1 MSRHVVWML
10 DMQVAPG
17 RQAELRALMHEMATA
32 TEANEPGT
40 LDYEWSL
47 SDDGTTCHL
56 FERYR
61 DCAAAE
67 IHIATFGEQ
76 YAARFMELLTPTRVM
91 LTGAPNDAIRAALAP
106 IGAVYLA
113 PAAGFSRP

>member
-1 MSRHVVWML
+1 MNHHVIWTL

-17 RQAELRALMHEMATA
+17 RQEDLRALMHEMATA

-47 SDDGTTCHL
+47 SEDGTICHL
-56 FERYR
+56 FERYA

-67 IHIATFGEQ
+67 IHMATFDEK
-76 YAARFMELLTPTRVM
+76 YAARFMALLTPTRVT
-91 LTGAPNDAIRAALAP
+91 LYGRPNAAIRAGLAP
-106 IGAVYLA
+106 FGAVYMA
-113 PAAGFSRP
+113 PAAGFSR

>member
-1 MSRHVVWML
+1 MNNHVVWTL

-17 RQAELRALMHEMATA
+17 RQADLRALMHEMAAA

-47 SDDGTTCHL
+47 SEDGTTCHL
-56 FERYR
+56 FERYV

-67 IHIATFGEQ
+67 IHMATFGEK
-76 YAARFMELLTPTRVM
+76 YAGRFMELLTPTRVI
-91 LTGAPNDAIRAALAP
+91 LYGRPNAAIRDGLASV
-106 IGAVYLA
+106 GAVYFP
-113 PAAGFSRP
+113 PAAGFSR

>member
-1 MSRHVVWML
+1 MSTHVIWTL

-17 RQAELRALMHEMATA
+17 RLDELRALMHEMATA

-47 SDDGTTCHL
+47 SEDGTTCHL
-56 FERYR
+56 FERYA

-67 IHIATFGEQ
+67 IHIATFGEK
-76 YAARFMELLTPTRVM
+76 YAARFMELLTPTRVI
-91 LTGAPNDAIRAALAP
+91 LYGAPNAAVREALAP
-106 IGAVYLA
+106 VGAVYFP
-113 PAAGFSRP
+113 PAAGFSR

>member
-1 MSRHVVWML
+1 MNRHVIWTL
-10 DMQVAPG
+10 DMQVAAG

-47 SDDGTTCHL
+47 SEDGSTCHL
-56 FERYR
+56 FERYE

-67 IHIATFGEQ
+67 IHIATFGEK
-76 YAARFMELLTPTRVM
+76 YAARFMDLLTPTRVI
-91 LTGAPNDAIRAALAP
+91 LYGSPNAAVRAALAP
-106 IGAVYLA
+106 MGAVYLP
-113 PAAGFSRP
+113 PAAGFSR